1 MHASVIIPTFNRK
14 DALLETLRAASAQ
27 DLGAGAWEL
36 IVVDDGSTDGTE
48 QAARDFIEST
58 AARVRYLKQENAG
71 PAAARNRGAAA
82 AGGRVLLFIDNDI
95 LVKPDFISRHLA
107 TLDANPNSWVTGRVV
122 NSPEMRRTPFGR
134 YRDDLWEEFH
144 LAHGGRGVTEVEGLT
159 AANVSLPAADF
170 RRLGGFDEGFS
181 IASCEDWELG
191 SRARREGVRILYNP
205 DIVVVHNDWAVSL
218 EKFCERQR
226 LYSISDVLLWRKYG
240 EDSPRASLVRQNMAV
255 NRAEDGWRTVVKKT
269 LKRSFSAG
277 ALNRLT
283 WLGSRLAERVAPDS
297 RLSRR
302 AYRLVIA
309 AATFDGVRE
318 GLRRYPEAPRQEQ
331 TRTGA
336 RAERSGV

>member
-1 MHASVIIPTFNRK
+1 MDASVIIPTFNRK

-27 DLGAGAWEL
+27 DLDASTWEL

-48 QAARDFIEST
+48 QAARDFIQSSGK
-58 AARVRYLKQENAG
+58 RVRYLRQENAG
-71 PAAARNRGAAA
+71 PAVARNRGAAA
-82 AGGRVLLFIDNDI
+82 ANGRTLLFIDNDI
-95 LVKPDFISRHLA
+95 LVKPDFIRRHLA
-107 TLDANPNSWVTGRVV
+107 TLAAHPRSWVTGRVV

-144 LAHGGRGVTEVEGLT
+144 RAHGGAGVTEVEGLT
-159 AANVSLPAADF
+159 AANVSLPADDF

-191 SRARREGVRILYNP
+191 SRARREGVRILYDP
-205 DIVVVHNDWAVSL
+205 DIVVTHNDWAVSL

-240 EDSPRASLVRQNMAV
+240 DGSPRASLVRQNMPAD
-255 NRAEDGWRTVVKKT
+255 RARDGWRTVVKKT
-269 LKRSFSAG
+269 LKRTFSAG

-283 WLGSRLAERVAPDS
+283 RLGSRVAETVAPDS

-302 AYRLVIA
+302 AYRTAIA
-309 AATFDGVRE
+309 AATFAGVRE

-331 TRTGA
+331 SPTAA